1 MRSTW
6 VISGRPAGA
15 ADSAALLR
23 RYYDE
28 VASRY
33 WNRPLSAAEVDEVV
47 AEFPDDD
54 ITEPAG
60 LFFVGTLDGRPAGC
74 AGLRFVDGETAELTR
89 VFVDPSARGTG
100 GAPLLVAA
108 AEEAARLRGIKL
120 IRLDTRDDLVEARA
134 LYAKLGYAE
143 VEAFNSEPYAE
154 HWFAKELVTG

>member
-1 MRSTW
+1 MTNAWEIARQP
-6 VISGRPAGA
+6 VGA
-15 ADSAALLR
+15 ADSVALLR

-33 WNRPLSAAEVDEVV
+33 WNRALSAEEVDEVV

-60 LFFVGTLDGRPAGC
+60 LFFVGRLGGRPSGC

-89 VFVDPSARGTG
+89 VFVDSSARGTG

-108 AEEAARLRGIKL
+108 AEEAARQCGIKV